1 MPHTV
6 GARDFWMDVMFMV
19 VEVERGP
26 GAGSVVSAGE
36 RCGRRRSTTEMTS
49 EPHLSAPS
57 HLVSFRKS
65 SNVFI
70 LKARAQSTMR
80 LRTSVGMVSELPI
93 SWSRACPYSA
103 MVVFSRQS
111 SRAIH
116 KAQSSGVILL
126 VGIRDLAGRREVLAA
141 GTKNTSKELG
151 LWMSQQRG
159 GIKGL
164 HLSQPCG

>member
-1 MPHTV
+1 
-6 GARDFWMDVMFMV
+6 MFIV
-19 VEVERGP
+19 VEVERK
-26 GAGSVVSAGE
+26 AGSVVSAGGC
-36 RCGRRRSTTEMTS
+36 CGRRRSTMEITS

-70 LKARAQSTMR
+70 LKTRAQSTMR
-80 LRTSVGMVSELPI
+80 LRMSVGMVSELPI
-93 SWSRACPYSA
+93 SWSRACPYSV
-103 MVVFSRQS
+103 MVVFSHHL

-126 VGIRDLAGRREVLAA
+126 VGIRDLAGRRETLAA
-141 GTKNTSKELG
+141 GTKNSSKELG
-151 LWMSQQRG
+151 LWMSQQRV